1 MGLAA
6 PPLTRYRS
14 AAGGRFRPLAGESPV
29 RAAFA
34 LMIVA
39 SATVAFAGEPAW
51 TAPPA
56 SGADLF
62 NDQCGSCHTLD
73 ARSGPLAPSLKG
85 VAGRK
90 IASLGD
96 FAYSDALKGKGG
108 DWTDTNLDAFI
119 GDPQTFA
126 PGTEMLAGAPDP
138 AARKAIIDYLKSVQ

>member
-1 MGLAA
+1 
-6 PPLTRYRS
+6 
-14 AAGGRFRPLAGESPV
+14 V
-29 RAAFA
+29 RAIFA
-34 LMIVA
+34 LMIAV
-39 SATVAFAGEPAW
+39 SAAATLAGQPAW
-51 TAPPA
+51 SAPSA

-96 FAYSDALKGKGG
+96 FTYSDALKGKAGA
-108 DWTDTNLDAFI
+108 WTDANLDAFI